1 MCRGRGARYIRLIP
15 DGCVAIRG
23 LKPGAASTSTN
34 ASAGPGCARTPA
46 PAQYTESLMDRIGRY
61 KIVRELGRGAMG
73 VVYLATDP
81 TIGRSVAI
89 KTIRLG
95 EVTNAEERTRL
106 RERLFREARS
116 AGVLSHPGIV
126 TIYDMEAQDDLA
138 YIAMEYVNGPTLDQ
152 LLSGPAM
159 PPDRLFSIVG
169 QAAVALDYAHQKG
182 IIHRDIKPAN
192 IMVTEDGSV
201 KITDFGIAKINTS
214 EQFTMTGAIVG
225 TPHYMAPEQVQGQAV
240 DGRAD
245 QFSLAVIVFE
255 MLTGE
260 KPFTG
265 EQLTTVVYKIVAE
278 EPVPPHRLNSTLNQ
292 QITNVLRRALAKKP
306 DARYPNCQKFVD
318 ALEAACT
325 AARDWRPVPRG
336 GSLNLPT
343 AMEVR
348 RPANVSLSRDTGET
362 KTRERSRVG
371 VWSVLLAILVAA
383 GLVVLIAW
391 QAAPWLTNSGPR
403 PPVAQSQAAPAA
415 PPAAPPAA
423 AEEKKPSPMPPVPA
437 APSQPAG
444 NPEGAE
450 KTEVAAT
457 PAQRTLDLA
466 PERGPIPAPTAGAE
480 EHARPPRPGTLDLSS
495 NPYLK
500 VSVSTIPAD
509 ATAMLDD
516 RPDTACTTPCAL
528 DAAPGQHMVSIS
540 RQGYQTEHRPVTV
553 TNSGVE
559 LPPVALRVP
568 GGVLMLASAP
578 AGARIFING
587 QQSDQVT
594 PAKLAL
600 APGRYDIA
608 IEKDGRRS
616 SKQVEIQNGITRY
629 EKIIMDR

>member
-1 MCRGRGARYIRLIP
+1 
-15 DGCVAIRG
+15 
-23 LKPGAASTSTN
+23 
-34 ASAGPGCARTPA
+34 
-46 PAQYTESLMDRIGRY
+46 MDRIGRY

-81 TIGRSVAI
+81 TIGRPVAI

-95 EVTNAEERTRL
+95 EVSNAEERARL

-126 TIYDMEAQDDLA
+126 TIYDMQAEDDIA

-152 LLSGPAM
+152 LISGQPL
-159 PPDRLFSIVG
+159 PPDRMFAILG

-182 IIHRDIKPAN
+182 IVHRDIKPAN
-192 IMVTEDGSV
+192 IMVTEDGST
-201 KITDFGIAKINTS
+201 KITDFGIAKISTN

-245 QFSLAVIVFE
+245 QFSLAVIAFE

-278 EPVPPHRLNSTLNQ
+278 EPVPAHRLNSTLNQ

-318 ALEAACT
+318 ALEAAC
-325 AARDWRPVPRG
+325 ASVKGWKPLPRG

-343 AMEVR
+343 AMEAR
-348 RPANVSLSRDTGET
+348 RPAKVSLSGSTEET
-362 KTRERSRVG
+362 KPSGRRKMG
-371 VWSVLLAILVAA
+371 VLPVLFAILVAA

-391 QAAPWLTNSGPR
+391 QAAPWLTGSTDSSPKTPVAEAQPPAPQPASTAS
-403 PPVAQSQAAPAA
+403 PPVEQ
-415 PPAAPPAA
+415 
-423 AEEKKPSPMPPVPA
+423 KKPSPMPAPERAQA
-437 APSQPAG
+437 APPDTGQTETKAEAPTGTTTEPKTQTAG
-444 NPEGAE
+444 
-450 KTEVAAT
+450 AT
-457 PAQRTLDLA
+457 
-466 PERGPIPAPTAGAE
+466 PERGPIPAPAVVEPRT
-480 EHARPPRPGTLDLSS
+480 RPASRQPPPDLSTS
-495 NPYLK
+495 PYLK
-500 VSVSTIPAD
+500 VSVATIPPD

-528 DAAPGQHMVSIS
+528 DASPGQHKVSIS
-540 RQGYQTEHRPVTV
+540 RQGYQTEHRLVTV
-553 TNSGVE
+553 GSAALEIPT
-559 LPPVALRVP
+559 VALRAP
-568 GGVLMLASAP
+568 GGVLMLDSAP
-578 AGARIFING
+578 SGARVFVNG
-587 QQSDQVT
+587 ALSEQVT
-594 PAKLAL
+594 PAKLPL
-600 APGRYDIA
+600 RPGKYNIA

-616 SKQVEIQNGITRY
+616 SREVEIQNGITRF
-629 EKIIMDR
+629 EKIIMDK